1 MLHSKNNFIIKL
13 YLNKKL
19 ITIIINEKIII
30 NIIKNIFDK
39 NIYIYKFI
47 YIFILKF
54 YLSYGYGI
62 SIILNIISFNLHFI
76 SPLIFIE
83 SSSFIIKVLPFVLLL
98 SLYVK
103 QLFSSE

>member
-30 NIIKNIFDK
+30 NTIKNIFEK
-39 NIYIYKFI
+39 NIYINLYI
-47 YIFILKF
+47 YIYIIFHLN
-54 YLSYGYGI
+54 YGYGI

>member
-39 NIYIYKFI
+39 NIYIKFI
-47 YIFILKF
+47 YIFIYNF
-54 YLSYGYGI
+54 T
-62 SIILNIISFNLHFI
+62 
-76 SPLIFIE
+76 LIMVTEF
-83 SSSFIIKVLPFVLLL
+83 P
-98 SLYVK
+98 
-103 QLFSSE
+103 

>member
-39 NIYIYKFI
+39 NIYIYINLYI
-47 YIFILKF
+47 Y
-54 YLSYGYGI
+54 
-62 SIILNIISFNLHFI
+62 
-76 SPLIFIE
+76 
-83 SSSFIIKVLPFVLLL
+83 
-98 SLYVK
+98 LY
-103 QLFSSE
+103 